1 MSRLMRLIV
10 FFDLPVKT
18 KRDKRHYTEFRRF
31 LLKDGYYPIQF
42 SVYGRVCGG
51 MDRTDMHMAR
61 LKAHLPPRGSVR
73 CMVVTEK
80 QYASIEILLGQQRLE
95 ENQRAYEQLTF

>member
-1 MSRLMRLIV
+1 MRLIV

-51 MDRTDMHMAR
+51 MDRTEMHMAR
-61 LKAHLPPRGSVR
+61 LRAHLPPRGSVR

-95 ENQRAYEQLTF
+95 ENQCAYEQLTF

>member
-1 MSRLMRLIV
+1 MRLIV

-18 KRDKRHYTEFRRF
+18 KQDKRRYSEFRRF

-42 SVYGRVCGG
+42 SVYGRACGG
-51 MDRTDMHMAR
+51 LDRTDMHLTR
-61 LKAHLPPRGSVR
+61 LRAHLPPRGSIR

-80 QYASIEILLGQQRLE
+80 QYASIEVLLGEKKLE
-95 ENQRAYEQLTF
+95 ENQCQYEQLTF